1 MEIGTLATIVGI
13 IVLLVLSGFFSS
25 SETALTAASRPRL
38 YQLEAKGNRRAML
51 VNQLRSDQERM
62 ICTIL
67 LGNNLVNIL
76 GSALAT
82 SLLISFFG
90 ETGVVYAAIA
100 MTLLVLIF
108 GDLID
113 DCVHDTL

>member
-1 MEIGTLATIVGI
+1 MDIGTLATIVGI
-13 IVLLVLSGFFSS
+13 AVLLVLSGFFSG

-38 YQLEAKGNRRAML
+38 FQLAAKGNRRAMI
-51 VNQLRSDQERM
+51 VNRLRNDQDRM
-62 ICTIL
+62 IGTIL

-90 ETGVVYAAIA
+90 ETG
-100 MTLLVLIF
+100 TLN
-108 GDLID
+108 
-113 DCVHDTL
+113 